1 MKLSRL
7 IFTSVMSLLVAMVPA
22 AAQTGLG
29 VVTGTVKDATGA
41 VVPGATVTLTN
52 TANGVA
58 AKADTSNVGVY
69 YFGAV
74 RPGPYTLVI
83 EAKGFK
89 KWSGTLQLEVGQT
102 ASVDPTMEVGTLE
115 NVVEVSGA
123 APIVTTEGAQ
133 VSDVKDALRIHQLPL
148 NG

>member
-1 MKLSRL
+1 MDSCRL
-7 IFTSVMSLLVAMVPA
+7 IFTFVMCILIALVPT

-29 VVTGTVKDATGA
+29 VVTGTLKDASGA
-41 VVPGATVTLTN
+41 VVPGASVTLTN

-74 RPGPYTLVI
+74 RPGPYTLVV
-83 EAKGFK
+83 EAQGFK

-102 ASVDPTMEVGTLE
+102 ANVSPTMEVGTVE
-115 NVVEVSGA
+115 NVVEV
-123 APIVTTEGAQ
+123 T
-133 VSDVKDALRIHQLPL
+133 
-148 NG
+148 